1 MKGLPKH
8 VHAAMTEDVNHA
20 VEWAAGGDDPSNT
33 LARTIQGWR
42 ELAEYIE
49 DEEEKAATIDF
60 LEYAPQRVDETR
72 RYIRTERA
80 HRRDKTSRVIRW
92 TTIIDM
98 IGVLGLALPLLFE
111 MMPGVGLVV
120 FFVGFCLQRYAVV
133 HRIQA
138 IYRRDR
144 Q

>member
-8 VHAAMTEDVNHA
+8 VHAAMTEDVNRA

-60 LEYAPQRVDETR
+60 LEYAPRRVDETR

-120 FFVGFCLQRYAVV
+120 FFAGFCLQRYAVV